1 MRAKKTFIR
10 DIQPGHFVSDV
21 FVLAEARQAQGK
33 NGPFWGLKLQDSSGS
48 LEAKVFS
55 PLSQQHPNLAAG
67 QVVVAEGA
75 VQVFRDQPQ
84 IVIERLELL
93 ADELDETLL
102 RGLIPCSK
110 VDPGILMEE
119 LEELL
124 RQELRHAPWK
134 KFCKRVLADP
144 DIRGRLLFAPGA
156 KAIHHAYAG
165 GLLEHTLA
173 VCRICQALCG
183 LYPELDRETLLAAA
197 AFHDLGKAWELTS
210 GLVRDYTDQGRLLG
224 HIFIGLEKLLPHL
237 AKVSDLDEALKE
249 HFKHLL
255 LSHHGEL
262 EFGSP
267 KRPKTAEAIVLH
279 YADNLDA
286 KLKTCG
292 ESLGEEA
299 AEGQWSPFV
308 RSLERY
314 LFRPKSTPGVKG
326 SRKDDKG
333 PEQCLLPLKG

>member
-33 NGPFWGLKLQDSSGS
+33 NGPFWGLKLQDASGS

-55 PLSQQHPNLAAG
+55 PLSQQYPALAAG

-84 IVIERLELL
+84 IIIERLELL
-93 ADELDETLL
+93 ASELDETML

-110 VDPGILMEE
+110 VDPEILLEE
-119 LEELL
+119 LEDLL

-134 KFCKRVLADP
+134 KFTKRVLSDA
-144 DIRGRLLFAPGA
+144 DIRPRLLFAPGA

-173 VCRICQALCG
+173 VCRICQSLCG
-183 LYPELDRETLLAAA
+183 LYPDLDRETLLAAA
-197 AFHDLGKAWELTS
+197 AFHDLGKAWELSS
-210 GLVRDYTDQGRLLG
+210 GLVRDYTDEGRLIG
-224 HIFIGLEKLLPHL
+224 HIVIGLEKLLPHL
-237 AKVSDLDEALKE
+237 AKVSDLDDALKA

-267 KRPKTAEAIVLH
+267 KRPKTAEAIALH

-286 KLKTCG
+286 KLKTYG

-314 LFRPKSTPGVKG
+314 LYRPKPTPGAKG
-326 SRKDDKG
+326 SRKDEKG
-333 PEQCLLPLKG
+333 PEQCFLPLKG